1 MEQSIKKRVD
11 VLLLLKLLAFSYVL
25 TAVFL
30 LILSMLLYKFR
41 LSETIINVGIVIIYI
56 AATFLTGFLAGKK
69 IGTKKYLWGLCLGA
83 GYFLI
88 LTLISLIINHGINDF
103 SGNFLSTLFLCVGS
117 GMLGGMLS

>member
-1 MEQSIKKRVD
+1 MEQGIKKRVD
-11 VLLLLKLLAFSYVL
+11 VLFLLKLLAFSYIL

-41 LSETIINVGIVIIYI
+41 LSETIINIGIVVIYI
-56 AATFLTGFLAGKK
+56 ASTFLTGFLAGKK
-69 IGTKKYLWGLCLGA
+69 IGTKKYLWGVFLGA

-88 LTLISLIINHGINDF
+88 LTLISLIINHGISDF

>member
-11 VLLLLKLLAFSYVL
+11 VLFLLKLLAFSYII

-41 LSETIINVGIVIIYI
+41 LSETIINIGIVVIYV

-69 IGTKKYLWGLCLGA
+69 TGTKKYLWGLFLGA

>member
-11 VLLLLKLLAFSYVL
+11 ALFLLKLLAFSYII

-41 LSETIINVGIVIIYI
+41 LSETVINIGIVVIYI

-69 IGTKKYLWGLCLGA
+69 TGTKKYLWGLFLGA

-88 LTLISLIINHGINDF
+88 LTLISLIINHGISDF
-103 SGNFLSTLFLCVGS
+103 SGNFLSTLFICIGS